1 MNVLA
6 NGSDLPGTDP
16 LNLGS
21 LVQPAPD
28 PGSVEKDWA
37 VVSSA
42 LSNARKR
49 RRQAW
54 MGGLAAAAS
63 IALVIAVLGL
73 PGSRLAAPASSD
85 PMTAGAPEPF
95 TEPAAQAESATAG
108 PGLEELMT
116 MSQDIEGQLRFLRER
131 VGSMSSEMVV
141 YQVELQDLIGQ
152 IDDGLSLNPNSRQL
166 WSQRLELQ
174 VDLMKI
180 YREQLR
186 RDHARLAS
194 L

>member
-1 MNVLA
+1 MNILA
-6 NGSDLPGTDP
+6 SGSDQPGADP
-16 LNLGS
+16 LGLASLPVQVPEPGS
-21 LVQPAPD
+21 L
-28 PGSVEKDWA
+28 EKDWA

-42 LSNARKR
+42 LSDAAKR

-54 MGGLAAAAS
+54 FSGLAAAAS

-73 PGSRLAAPASSD
+73 PEPRPANPGSNETMADLTPQSI
-85 PMTAGAPEPF
+85 AGPK
-95 TEPAAQAESATAG
+95 AQAESATAE
-108 PGLEELMT
+108 PGVEELMA
-116 MSQDIEGQLRFLRER
+116 MSQEIEGQLRFLRQS
-131 VGSMSSEMVV
+131 VGGMSSEMVV

-152 IDDGLSLNPNSRQL
+152 IDDGLSLNPDSRQL

-174 VDLMKI
+174 VDLMKL

>member
-6 NGSDLPGTDP
+6 SGSERPGADP

-21 LVQPAPD
+21 LADPSPE
-28 PGSVEKDWA
+28 PGSLEKDWA
-37 VVSSA
+37 MVSSA
-42 LSNARKR
+42 LARGKKR

-73 PGSRLAAPASSD
+73 PGPHTVVPQNSD
-85 PMTAGAPEPF
+85 TMTAEDPQPV
-95 TEPAAQAESATAG
+95 TEPTGQPEKATKE
-108 PGLEELMT
+108 PSLEELMA
-116 MSQDIEGQLRFLRER
+116 MSQDIENQLRFLRAR
-131 VGSMSSEMVV
+131 VGGMSSGMVV
-141 YQVELQDLIGQ
+141 YQVELQDVIGQ
-152 IDDGLSLNPNSRQL
+152 IDDGLSLNPDSRQL

-174 VDLMKI
+174 IDLMKL
-180 YREQLR
+180 YRAQLR
-186 RDHARLAS
+186 REHARLAS